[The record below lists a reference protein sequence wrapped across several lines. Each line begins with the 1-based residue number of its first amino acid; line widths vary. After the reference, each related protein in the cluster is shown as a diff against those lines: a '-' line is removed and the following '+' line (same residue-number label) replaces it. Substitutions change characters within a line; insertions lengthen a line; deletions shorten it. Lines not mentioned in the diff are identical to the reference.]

1 MYSNSYKMLYVTTL
15 YHKIA
20 TMYSIIHTGLI
31 HSDDVHTGP
40 VTLSCDLPCDHVT
53 MSIVWSMHVET
64 HVRCH
69 VCVMCVWFHCLLLLW
84 IAVCMFA
91 LINTL
96 ICTYIIERARVIQVT
111 L

>member
-69 VCVMCVWFHCLLLLW
+69 VVC
-84 IAVCMFA
+84 AVSLPAFVVDSCKYVC
-91 LINTL
+91 ID
-96 ICTYIIERARVIQVT
+96 
-111 L
+111 